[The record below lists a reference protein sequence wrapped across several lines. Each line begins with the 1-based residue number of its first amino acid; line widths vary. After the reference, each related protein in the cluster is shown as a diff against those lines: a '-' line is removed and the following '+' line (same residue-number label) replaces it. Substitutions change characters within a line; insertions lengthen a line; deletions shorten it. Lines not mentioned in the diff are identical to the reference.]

1 MKVRGCIILFVT
13 LKITGQCLARARKA
27 TTIPPATTTKF
38 VITRQLYGNFT
49 PQMQSY
55 PIKDRET
62 KVQLEGVD
70 YDLMPPEMYERNHDC
85 RANYHV
91 CIRYSS
97 IISPVCG
104 YDWYSGYFD
113 DYHTPCEI
121 DLLNCHYKLTRGWG
135 QYGIHYMNNYIY
147 YNGEGHTC
155 EYYVRM
161 GGNMMDAYFGE
172 NARRNAEFN
181 QYYQTI
187 RNLPYRVNVTE
198 TGGRQLTLSN
208 VIV

>member
-1 MKVRGCIILFVT
+1 MASGVT
-13 LKITGQCLARARKA
+13 QENAVTRKA

-97 IISPVCG
+97 TSASVVEQPGYMWTSPFSFQPSQKL
-104 YDWYSGYFD
+104 DERKRALSSKN
-113 DYHTPCEI
+113 HKI
-121 DLLNCHYKLTRGWG
+121 LLHLSPDMQQEWG
-135 QYGIHYMNNYIY
+135 LPFKYLIY
-147 YNGEGHTC
+147 VGERSPT
-155 EYYVRM
+155 
-161 GGNMMDAYFGE
+161 
-172 NARRNAEFN
+172 
-181 QYYQTI
+181 
-187 RNLPYRVNVTE
+187 
-198 TGGRQLTLSN
+198 
-208 VIV
+208 